1 MIVKQLKDIIGSKH
15 DIDTPNWR
23 SLRMLLKDDKIGFS
37 LHHTIIKAG
46 TTTYIWYKDHLE
58 AVYCIKGKGEIEL
71 VDSGDIYQIEAGTLY
86 VLNGHE
92 KHYLKADSEMH
103 MVCVFNPPLSGTEV
117 HGEDGSYP
125 LT

>member
-71 VDSGDIYQIEAGTLY
+71 IESGEIYTIKPGTLY
-86 VLNGHE
+86 ALNNHD
-92 KHYLKADSEMH
+92 KHYLRADSEMH